1 MSTPINYRV
10 KEFLPSKHAF
20 KFKNSFKF
28 SNLVPDLGINLDS
41 KVGDS
46 AYGLCGGIVH
56 CAHELFL
63 HKEPIPNITNEPG
76 LSDPIYYY
84 ITEGLLDTFG
94 TRLSNMRKMID
105 YHGMKD
111 GKERLPKISLVQLA
125 FLKLMIKQNRL
136 AQMMIVYHTQ
146 GEDKVWN
153 NHQVLAYG
161 IEEKDE
167 KGKIYIYDPNVI
179 DASLIDKEFISYE
192 IKDKKVLMEQ
202 PTRLKMKNIT
212 DDTVHGFFLVN
223 PPLRDPHQSI
233 AYLASL
239 GAFEMIR
246 RMRTELRKGI
256 LEITRALKKYFKMA
270 DEKIIELLIR
280 MRYKVQDI
288 AVIMR
293 KYYGM
298 APSAFFKAMRDAQA
312 KIEDIVN
319 AIRRVYKTA
328 MTTVYQWLKSAR
340 IKIDQI
346 AQMLRTAYSQTVQQM
361 VNFLKRMRIT
371 MLEIAEILRETFRIT
386 KWRELGGILKNAK
399 YAIAE
404 IAKYMRSIA
413 KVGAGYFAKWL
424 RNAFRYSAKTI
435 TRLLNS
441 IYRSSLKD
449 IVEILYSWVKFG
461 VTTVINAVKS
471 ELGIG
476 KVKVMR
482 IIAGI

>member
-1 MSTPINYRV
+1 MSTPINFRV
-10 KEFLPSKHAF
+10 KEFQPSKHAF

-28 SNLVPDLGINLDS
+28 SNLVPDLGLDLDS

-56 CAHELFL
+56 CAHEMFL
-63 HKEPIPNITNEPG
+63 HKEPIPNMTREPG

-94 TRLSNMRKMID
+94 SRLSNMRKMIT
-105 YHGMKD
+105 YHKMKD
-111 GKERLPKISLVQLA
+111 GKDRLPKISLGQLG

-161 IEEKDE
+161 IEEKNG
-167 KGKIYIYDPNVI
+167 KGKIHVYDPNRL
-179 DASLIDKEFISYE
+179 DANEIDKTTIEYSIVG
-192 IKDKKVLMEQ
+192 KKVVMKQ
-202 PTRLKMKNIT
+202 PDMNNATNEKP
-212 DDTVHGFFLVN
+212 VHGFFLVN

-246 RMRTELRKGI
+246 RMRTQLRKGL

-270 DEKIIELLIR
+270 NDKMIELLIR

-298 APSAFFKAMRDAQA
+298 AAAAFFTAMRKAKA
-312 KIEDIVN
+312 KIEDIVK
-319 AIRRVYKTA
+319 AIRRVYRTA
-328 MTTVYQWLKSAR
+328 MTTVYKWLKAAR
-340 IKIDQI
+340 VKIEDI
-346 AQMLRTAYSQTVQQM
+346 AKMLRTAYTQTVQQM
-361 VNFLKRMRIT
+361 VNFLKRMKIKLLS
-371 MLEIAEILRETFRIT
+371 MAKILRDVFRIT
-386 KWRELGGILKNAK
+386 AWRELGKILKNAR
-399 YAIAE
+399 YAIKE
-404 IAKYMRSIA
+404 IIKYMRSIA
-413 KVGAGYFAKWL
+413 KVGAGYLAKWL
-424 RNAFRYSAKTI
+424 RHAFRYSASAI
-435 TRLLNS
+435 TRFLHT

-449 IVEILYSWVKFG
+449 IVEILYSWVRFG
-461 VTTVINAVKS
+461 ITTVINAVKNVFGVGKRQV
-471 ELGIG
+471 LG
-476 KVKVMR
+476 
-482 IIAGI
+482 IIAGF